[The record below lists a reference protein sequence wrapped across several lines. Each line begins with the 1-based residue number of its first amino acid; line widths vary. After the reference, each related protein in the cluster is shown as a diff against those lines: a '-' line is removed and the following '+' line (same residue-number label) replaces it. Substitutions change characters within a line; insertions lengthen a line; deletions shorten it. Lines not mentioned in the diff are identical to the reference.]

1 MSRQLRLLVVDDE
14 CPVAAIVEKA
24 LRRRHDTVLLA
35 GSIGAARRL
44 VETARDPLDIAV
56 IDLTLPDGDG
66 LAYAG
71 ELHRQ
76 YPEIRIILTTGGN
89 DPLVA
94 DFGFL
99 RKPFTIDE
107 LWATVAA

>member
-1 MSRQLRLLVVDDE
+1 MARQLRLLVVDDE
-14 CPVAAIVEKA
+14 CPVAAIVERA
-24 LRRRHDTVLLA
+24 LRRRHDIVLLA
-35 GSIGAARRL
+35 ASIGAARRL
-44 VETARDPLDIAV
+44 VETSRDPLDIAV

-66 LAYAG
+66 LAFAG

-76 YPEIRIILTTGGN
+76 HPELRIILTTGGP
-89 DPLVA
+89 DPMVTG
-94 DFGFL
+94 FGLL